1 MQKTKKYGA
10 MEFPP
15 RIVHA
20 ALDVWME
27 HSGFEDDFYGHLLSI
42 ERGSQTWQYDNLEQF
57 FAGFDGERPDRVYLK
72 ADAKESDFL
81 FQSMKSMATS
91 LTVSLEKRA
100 DIDSVFVPLED
111 YADAHPEEL
120 SPKVRA
126 EKPIVFIGHGR
137 SPLWR
142 DLKEHLQDK
151 HGYQIEA
158 YETGARAGHS
168 VRDILQ
174 EMLDKSS
181 FALLVITAEDETA
194 QGGMRARQ
202 NVVHELGL
210 FQGRLGFSKAIAIVE
225 EGVEMSSNMES
236 IHQIRFGPGNIRE
249 SFGEVLATL
258 EDKTRSRSLP

>member
-1 MQKTKKYGA
+1 MKKTKKYGT

-15 RIVHA
+15 RIVHE
-20 ALDVWME
+20 ALGNWIQHVD
-27 HSGFEDDFYGHLLSI
+27 SDDGFLHLYSI
-42 ERGSQTWQYDNLEQF
+42 ERGSETWDYDDLEQF
-57 FAGFDGERPDRVYLK
+57 FAAFDGDRPDDVYIK
-72 ADAKESDFL
+72 AVAKEGEFR
-81 FQSMKSMATS
+81 FHSMKSKVTS
-91 LTVSLEKRA
+91 LTVSLKERA
-100 DIDSVFVPLED
+100 DIDGVFVPLEH
-111 YADAHPEEL
+111 YADAHPEKL
-120 SPKVRA
+120 DFRA
-126 EKPIVFIGHGR
+126 AKEKPIVFIGHGR
-137 SPLWR
+137 SQLWR

-210 FQGRLGFSKAIAIVE
+210 FQGRLGFSKAVAIVE

-236 IHQIRFGPGNIRE
+236 IQQIRFGPGNIRE
-249 SFGEVLATL
+249 SFGEVVATL
-258 EDKTRSRSLP
+258 EDKTRSRSEP